1 MNSLWTIFISLLK
14 IGAFTFGG
22 GYAMIPLIEAEMIQK
37 RSWLNR
43 EEFINLLIMA
53 QSIPG
58 PIALNTA
65 VFVGYKT
72 RGWKGAFAALLGVV
86 IPSFVIILLIA
97 TVFTDFKDNHY
108 VAAAFKGMRPAV
120 VALIA
125 APLIGMSKGMSWWKI
140 LLAVGAAAAIWLAG
154 LSPIWFIFAGAVVG
168 VAWSFRNEGV
178 EERVDTKKEK
188 EEKL

>member
-1 MNSLWTIFISLLK
+1 MSSLWTIFISFLK

-168 VAWSFRNEGV
+168 VAWSFRSEGV
-178 EERVDTKKEK
+178 EERVDTKKGE

>member
-1 MNSLWTIFISLLK
+1 MTPLWTIFTSFLK

-22 GYAMIPLIEAEMIQK
+22 GYAMIPLIEAEMIE
-37 RSWLNR
+37 RRGWLTR
-43 EEFINLLIMA
+43 EEFWNQLTIA

-72 RGWKGAFAALLGVV
+72 RGVKGALAALVGVV

-97 TVFTDFKDNHY
+97 TSFADFKDNN
-108 VAAAFKGMRPAV
+108 VVVAAFKGMRPAV

-125 APLIGMSKGMSWWKI
+125 APLISMAKGMNWWKI
-140 LLAVGAAAAIWLAG
+140 ALALAVSVVIWLLG
-154 LSPIWFIFAGAVVG
+154 ISPIWFIFVGALVG
-168 VAWSFRNEGV
+168 IAWSFRGEHSGNL
-178 EERVDTKKEK
+178 DEK
-188 EEKL
+188 EGER

>member
-1 MNSLWTIFISLLK
+1 MASLWTIFTSFLK

-22 GYAMIPLIEAEMIQK
+22 GYAMIPLIEAEMIQ
-37 RSWLNR
+37 RRGWLSR
-43 EEFINLLIMA
+43 EEFINQLTIA
-53 QSIPG
+53 QSVPG

-72 RGWKGAFAALLGVV
+72 RGLKGALAALVGVI

-97 TVFTDFKDNHY
+97 TCFTDFKDNTI

-125 APLIGMSKGMSWWKI
+125 APLIGMAKGMNWWKI
-140 LLAVGAAAAIWLAG
+140 ALALVAAAAIWQLG
-154 LSPIWFIFAGAVVG
+154 LSPIWFIFFGAIVG
-168 VAWSFRNEGV
+168 IAWSFRPEGRKE
-178 EERVDTKKEK
+178 EER
-188 EEKL
+188 

>member
-1 MNSLWTIFISLLK
+1 MTTSLWSIFYSFLK

-37 RSWLNR
+37 RGWLSH
-43 EEFINLLIMA
+43 EEFINQLTIA
-53 QSIPG
+53 QSVPG

-72 RGWKGAFAALLGVV
+72 RGIKGALCALLGVV
-86 IPSFVIILLIA
+86 IPSFAIILLIA
-97 TVFTDFKDNHY
+97 TSFADFKDNTI

-125 APLIGMSKGMSWWKI
+125 APLINMAKGMSWWKI
-140 LLAVGAAAAIWLAG
+140 ALAIVAAATIWLFG
-154 LSPIWFIFAGAVVG
+154 LSPIWFIFGGALVG
-168 VAWSFRNEGV
+168 IAWSFRPEGR
-178 EERVDTKKEK
+178 EEVGK
-188 EEKL
+188 

>member
-1 MNSLWTIFISLLK
+1 MVSLWSIFYSFLK

-37 RSWLNR
+37 RGWLSR
-43 EEFINLLIMA
+43 EEFINQLTIA
-53 QSIPG
+53 QSVPG

-72 RGWKGAFAALLGVV
+72 RGMKGALAALVGVI
-86 IPSFVIILLIA
+86 IPSFFIILLIA
-97 TVFTDFKDNHY
+97 TCFTDFKDNTT

-125 APLIGMSKGMSWWKI
+125 TPLIGMAKGMNWWKI
-140 LLAVGAAAAIWLAG
+140 ALALVAAAVIWQLG
-154 LSPIWFIFAGAVVG
+154 LSPIWFIFGGALVG
-168 VAWSFRNEGV
+168 IAWSFRPEGRK
-178 EERVDTKKEK
+178 EDER
-188 EEKL
+188 

>member
-1 MNSLWTIFISLLK
+1 MNSLWTIFISFLK

-168 VAWSFRNEGV
+168 IAWSFRSEGA
-178 EERVDTKKEK
+178 EERVDTKKGE